1 MLFFRKVYRNCFCL
15 YIARN
20 IKMGKTHDCLSLK
33 FNLFLPALL
42 HLKSALLRLHLL
54 IDKFVSIRQI
64 EGYFLQANLQIEA
77 VV

>member
-1 MLFFRKVYRNCFCL
+1 MLFFRKVCRNRFCL

-33 FNLFLPALL
+33 FNLFLPAML
-42 HLKSALLRLHLL
+42 HLKSTLLRLQLL
-54 IDKFVSIRQI
+54 IDEFVSIRRI
-64 EGYFLQANLQIEA
+64 EGYFLQAYLQIEA